1 MSFSRLNR
9 QIHHWATLVVAI
21 PVIIMIGTGCLLLLK
36 KDITWV
42 QPPTIRGTGQVPL
55 ISFER
60 VLEAAARVPEARIT
74 SWADVDR
81 LDVRPS
87 KGMLKLRAE
96 NRWEIQIDTQTAEVL
111 HVAYRRSD
119 LIESIHDG
127 SFFHD
132 RAKLWLF
139 LPAALVLGLM
149 WMTGLYLFALPYLA
163 RGRKKRTRAR
173 KAVGTPRI
181 S

>member
-1 MSFSRLNR
+1 
-9 QIHHWATLVVAI
+9 
-21 PVIIMIGTGCLLLLK
+21 LLLK
-36 KDITWV
+36 KDIDWI
-42 QPPTIRGTGQVPL
+42 QPPTLRGAGKAPL
-55 ISFER
+55 ISFEET
-60 VLEAAARVPEARIT
+60 LKIAKTVPEAGIT

-96 NRWEIQIDTQTAEVL
+96 NRWEIQIDTISGEVL
-111 HVAYRRSD
+111 HKAVRRSD

-132 RAKLWLF
+132 HAKLWIF
-139 LPAALVLGLM
+139 LPAAIVLAVM
-149 WMTGLYLFALPYLA
+149 WMTGLYLFALPHLA
-163 RGRKKRTRAR
+163 KAR
-173 KAVGTPRI
+173 KARKGRHKPRAPAQKI